1 MDSGDDRY
9 HFNPQKLQ
17 GHALVITN
25 FTDDPEWEDGAERA
39 HKNMTKAFKR
49 LGFQVDCHK
58 DVTES
63 DLKKLLEQCKYTC
76 LYEF

>member
-1 MDSGDDRY
+1 MDSGDDKY

-25 FTDDPEWEDGAERA
+25 FTTDPEWEDGAERA
-39 HKNMTKAFKR
+39 HKNMTEAFKR

-58 DVTES
+58 DVTKS
-63 DLKKLLEQCKYTC
+63 GLKKLLEQCKYTF

>member
-1 MDSGDDRY
+1 MDSGDDTY

-25 FTDDPEWEDGAERA
+25 FTKDPKSKGGAERD
-39 HKNMTKAFKR
+39 HRNMTKAFKR

>member
-1 MDSGDDRY
+1 MDSGDDTY
-9 HFNPQKLQ
+9 DFNPQKLQ

-25 FTDDPEWEDGAERA
+25 FTDDPEWEDGAKRA
-39 HKNMTKAFKR
+39 HRNMTKAFKR

-63 DLKKLLEQCKYTC
+63 GLKKLLEQCKYTC
-76 LYEF
+76 LHEF